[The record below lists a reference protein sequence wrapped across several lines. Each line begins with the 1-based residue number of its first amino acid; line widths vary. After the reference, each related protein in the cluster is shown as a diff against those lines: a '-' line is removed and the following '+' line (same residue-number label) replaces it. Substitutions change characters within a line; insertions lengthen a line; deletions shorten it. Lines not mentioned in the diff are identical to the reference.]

1 MEVNQ
6 MANIKQQI
14 KRIKTNEKRR
24 QRNAS
29 FKSSMKTA
37 IKAVEAAV
45 EANNKEKALEAYAF
59 ACKKLDKALA
69 KGVVHANFVSRN
81 KSRLACKV
89 NAL

>member
-1 MEVNQ
+1 

-37 IKAVEAAV
+37 IKAVETAV
-45 EANNKEKALEAYAF
+45 QAKDKENAVVALAF
-59 ACKKLDKALA
+59 ANKKLDKALA
-69 KGVVHANFVSRN
+69 KGVVHANFVARN
-81 KSRLACKV
+81 KSKLAIAV
-89 NAL
+89 NTL